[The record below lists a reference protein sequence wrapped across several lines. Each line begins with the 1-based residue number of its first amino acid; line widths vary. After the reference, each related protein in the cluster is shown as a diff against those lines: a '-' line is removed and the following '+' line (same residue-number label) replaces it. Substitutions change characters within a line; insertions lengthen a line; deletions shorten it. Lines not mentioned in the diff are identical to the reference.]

1 MGRTWT
7 PAEDAY
13 MRANYATTTPDELMA
28 HLGRSLPS
36 IYQHATALGLRKSP
50 EYFAVEVAGRF
61 VKNGLTQGH
70 RFAKGMVPWNAGM
83 KGWVAPGTEATR
95 FKPGQKPKQTM
106 PLGSYRLNP
115 DGHLQ
120 RKVTEEPGSNS
131 KRWRSVAELV
141 WIEANGPLPAGHI
154 VRFKPGMFTNV
165 LEEITLD
172 RVECISRAENVR
184 RNSIYTT
191 NPELAGLYQLKGAI
205 TRQVTRINKEHHDA
219 NTAH

>member
-1 MGRTWT
+1 
-7 PAEDAY
+7 
-13 MRANYATTTPDELMA
+13 MRASYATTTPDELMA

-61 VKNGLTQGH
+61 VKNGVTQGH
-70 RFAKGMVPWNAGM
+70 RFAKGMVPWTAGM
-83 KGWVAPGTEATR
+83 KGWVAAGTEATR
-95 FKPGQKPKQTM
+95 FKPGQKPVQTM

-120 RKVTEEPGSNS
+120 RKVTELSGSNS

-141 WIEANGPLPAGHI
+141 WIEANGPLPAGRI
-154 VRFKPGMFTNV
+154 VRFRPGMFTAK

-172 RVECISRAENVR
+172 RVECISRAENAR
-184 RNSIYTT
+184 RNSLY
-191 NPELAGLYQLKGAI
+191 NRDPELARLCQLQGAI
-205 TRQVTRINKEHHDA
+205 TRQVNRINRENNHDR
-219 NTAH
+219 THG

>member
-1 MGRTWT
+1 
-7 PAEDAY
+7 
-13 MRANYATTTPDELMA
+13 MRASYATTTPDELMA

-36 IYQHATALGLRKSP
+36 IYQHATVLGLKKSP

-61 VKNGLTQGH
+61 VKNGITQGH

-83 KGWVAPGTEATR
+83 KGWVAAGTEATR
-95 FKPGQKPKQTM
+95 FKPGQKPVQTM

-120 RKVTEEPGSNS
+120 RKVTELSGSNS

-141 WIEANGPLPAGHI
+141 WVEANGPLPAGHI
-154 VRFKPGMFTNV
+154 VRFRPGMFTAK

-172 RVECISRAENVR
+172 RVECISRAENAR
-184 RNSIYTT
+184 RNSIHTT
-191 NPELAGLYQLKGAI
+191 CPELAGLYQLKGAI
-205 TRQVTRINKEHHDA
+205 TRQVKRINKEQKDA
-219 NTAH
+219 NAAH

>member
-1 MGRTWT
+1 
-7 PAEDAY
+7 
-13 MRANYATTTPDELMA
+13 MRASYATTTPGELMA
-28 HLGRSLPS
+28 HLGRSMPS

-61 VKNGLTQGH
+61 VKNGINQGH
-70 RFAKGMVPWNAGM
+70 RFAKGMVPWNSGM

-120 RKVTEEPGSNS
+120 RKVTELSGSNS

-165 LEEITLD
+165 LEELTLD
-172 RVECISRAENVR
+172 RVECISRAENAR
-184 RNSIYTT
+184 RNSLY
-191 NPELAGLYQLKGAI
+191 NRDPELARLCQLQGAI
-205 TRQVTRINKEHHDA
+205 TRQVNRINRENNHDR
-219 NTAH
+219 THG

>member
-1 MGRTWT
+1 
-7 PAEDAY
+7 
-13 MRANYATTTPDELMA
+13 MRASYATTTPDELMA

-36 IYQHATALGLRKSP
+36 IYHHATALGLHKSP
-50 EYFAVEVAGRF
+50 EYFKVEVAGRF
-61 VKNGLTQGH
+61 VKNGVTQGH

-83 KGWVAPGTEATR
+83 KGWVAAGTEATR

-120 RKVTEEPGSNS
+120 RKVTELSGSNS

-141 WIEANGPLPAGHI
+141 WVEANGPLPAGHI
-154 VRFKPGMFTNV
+154 VRFRPGMFTAK

-172 RVECISRAENVR
+172 RVECISRAENAR
-184 RNSIYTT
+184 RNHPFNKS
-191 NPELAGLYQLKGAI
+191 PELAKLYQLKGAI
-205 TRQVTRINKEHHDA
+205 TRQVKRITKENKDA
-219 NTAH
+219 NAAH